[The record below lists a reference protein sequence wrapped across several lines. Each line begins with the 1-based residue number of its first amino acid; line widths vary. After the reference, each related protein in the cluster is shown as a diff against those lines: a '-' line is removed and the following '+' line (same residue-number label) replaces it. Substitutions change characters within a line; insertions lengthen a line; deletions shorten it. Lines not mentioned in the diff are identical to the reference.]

1 MGIGSGLGLMPFSHI
16 SEISSKFW
24 RFLKILDIASK
35 FLKLIQH
42 FGNFQ
47 ISADFQEISQ
57 EFLMG
62 LRLGDPGL
70 NTSVLSFIEVSH
82 VSGV

>member
-1 MGIGSGLGLMPFSHI
+1 
-16 SEISSKFW
+16 
-24 RFLKILDIASK
+24 LDIASK
-35 FLKLIQH
+35 FLKLIQN

-57 EFLMG
+57 EFLVG